1 MFATALASCSVPEK
15 VEKRIEIKNDIL
27 YDKVK
32 ACGLGIGVSESLSS
46 HLAYIHTSPALGIN
60 LDERIRS
67 HIFAEL
73 QDLPKKDRLKF
84 YEDYCKCIRDL
95 H

>member
-1 MFATALASCSVPEK
+1 MYKKLLLSFMFATALASCSVPEK

-46 HLAYIHTSPALGIN
+46 HARKCVYTYISCL
-60 LDERIRS
+60 R
-67 HIFAEL
+67 
-73 QDLPKKDRLKF
+73 
-84 YEDYCKCIRDL
+84 Y
-95 H
+95 